1 VDFAAPT
8 VSCIMAAGELCVAC
22 INAATAA
29 SASSVAPTPQRAT
42 DANPPVLGTV
52 SSLRGNWV
60 GRRAWCRQLLIAETR
75 PVFAQILLCLLF
87 GVLSSARPRNSKR
100 LAPFKRSG
108 RQTRSDHYA
117 VNVHK
122 SPLLMCF

>member
-60 GRRAWCRQLLIAETR
+60 GRRAWCRQLLIAPKV
-75 PVFAQILLCLLF
+75 PVFAQILCL
-87 GVLSSARPRNSKR
+87 VCCSARPRNSKR
-100 LAPFKRSG
+100 LVPLKRSA